1 MEWRLA
7 TPAGMSVQLETLQER
22 SDEAAQ
28 DTPRGKRPAKTEINI
43 FIPSLT
49 FIKNVPDR
57 TLIILHKMCKKNQSN
72 DFLFRKCLVDESH
85 LMKIGKLKMKD
96 C

>member
-28 DTPRGKRPAKTEINI
+28 DTPRGKRPAETEINI
-43 FIPSLT
+43 FILPLT
-49 FIKNVPDR
+49 FIKNVPNR
-57 TLIILHKMCKKNQSN
+57 TFICIT
-72 DFLFRKCLVDESH
+72 
-85 LMKIGKLKMKD
+85 
-96 C
+96 